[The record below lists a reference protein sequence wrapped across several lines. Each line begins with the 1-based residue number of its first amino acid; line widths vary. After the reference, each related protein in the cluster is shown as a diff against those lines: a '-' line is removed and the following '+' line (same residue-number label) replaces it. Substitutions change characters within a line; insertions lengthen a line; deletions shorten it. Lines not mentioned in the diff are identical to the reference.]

1 MHGWSENTNPISRRT
16 LSLPRP
22 VAGFAAGK
30 KEGVLTLFVSCNISS
45 HGGRESPSILW
56 IFLFL
61 SLFLFF
67 LWGCRCCVICCL
79 SDRGGG
85 GFTLWE
91 NRRKTLKGFN
101 FPEIVEHYFRRPHF
115 FKKSLPRPLGEKM
128 GPAQRCVRT
137 YMGKKVHLLP
147 KINQKL

>member
-1 MHGWSENTNPISRRT
+1 MHGWSENTNATSRRRT

-22 VAGFAAGK
+22 AAGFATGK

-79 SDRGGG
+79 SERGGG
-85 GFTLWE
+85 GVTLWE
-91 NRRKTLKGFN
+91 KRRKTLKGFN

-115 FKKSLPRPLGEKM
+115 FKKACQGHYERKWAPPNVVYVRIWGK
-128 GPAQRCVRT
+128 RCT
-137 YMGKKVHLLP
+137 YC
-147 KINQKL
+147 QK